1 MTTHSL
7 ADASF
12 DCCSVPSAIS
22 RHIFAKCR
30 NLRRVAG
37 LAAVKAVRRQSLA
50 FFGTGGWH
58 RSRRP
63 IRGGN

>member
-1 MTTHSL
+1 MTAHSL

-12 DCCSVPSAIS
+12 VCCSVPSAIS

-50 FFGTGGWH
+50 FFWQ
-58 RSRRP
+58 SRVASVSP
-63 IRGGN
+63 DDP